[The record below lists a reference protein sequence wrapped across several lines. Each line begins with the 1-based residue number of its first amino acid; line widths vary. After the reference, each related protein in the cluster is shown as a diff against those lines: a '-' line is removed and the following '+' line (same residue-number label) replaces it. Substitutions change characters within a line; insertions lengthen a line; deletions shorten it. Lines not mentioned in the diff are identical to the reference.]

1 MRSLSLC
8 LLFLAIC
15 SRVIAGAQQPD
26 IAFSISAAGWGA
38 NGGYVVGRPISIRCV
53 IENRGK
59 AERKILLQDHHDY
72 HGTLPYPT
80 DMTATVWDSEGKLI
94 VERWSQ
100 YVLWSTTF
108 DEMPGDRITLLP
120 GAKVVRIVPL
130 EQVLIGSP
138 AHLVAGSYRVQL
150 DLPEAQSNLLTIVL
164 KEEPNQPA
172 QTTPVSAPR

>member
-1 MRSLSLC
+1 MKRIPFF

-15 SRVIAGAQQPD
+15 SHGLAEILQPD
-26 IAFSISAAGWGA
+26 FALSISVAGWGE
-38 NGGYVVGRPISIRCV
+38 NGGYVVGRPILIKCV

-59 AERKILLQDHHDY
+59 AKRKILLQDHHDY

-80 DMTATVWDSEGKLI
+80 GMTATVWNSERKLL
-94 VERWSQ
+94 VEHWSQ

-120 GAKVVRIVPL
+120 GAKVIRFVPL
-130 EQVLIGSP
+130 EQVLAGSP

-150 DLPEAQSNLLTIVL
+150 DLPEAQSNRLTIVL
-164 KEEPNQPA
+164 KEEPNKQPA
-172 QTTPVSAPR
+172 SSVSHP